1 MIFRSRIYYNIDKI
15 AFCHEDLNQI
25 KKKTDEDKELLRLVE
40 KKNED
45 KSCPL
50 ERKSRFHNVTIFRK
64 Y

>member
-40 KKNED
+40 KKNKD
-45 KSCPL
+45 NSFNQGFIILYFL
-50 ERKSRFHNVTIFRK
+50 ESISKL
-64 Y
+64 